1 MLLTDSTSIITRGN
15 IQVLQ
20 IDNLFAKAEI
30 SLFGGHLL
38 SFIPKHDN
46 RERLWVSDNAIFDGK
61 RAIRG
66 GIPVCWPWFGDHTSN
81 NNVAAHGYVRAQ
93 TWEILNIEGTD
104 AGTILTLRPQTSSGI
119 GFEGNAQLSLTV
131 HVGQELA
138 IQLHTTN
145 LGEIP
150 LTYHCALHSYF
161 AISDINQCELLGL
174 SEQYSD
180 KTRGYHMFKTPQPY
194 RFNEETDRVHLQQP
208 RTLTIADGEIKT
220 EILSLGHD
228 SIVVWNPWQDKSVSM
243 ADMADDSYLTMLCVE
258 TAITQGQEVAPKTTH
273 VLEQIII

>member
-1 MLLTDSTSIITRGN
+1 MLLTDSTSTITRDN

-20 IDNLFAKAEI
+20 VDNLFAKAEI

-61 RAIRG
+61 KAIRG
-66 GIPVCWPWFGDHTSN
+66 GIPVCWPWFGDHASN
-81 NNVAAHGYVRAQ
+81 NNVAAHGYVRTQ
-93 TWEILNIEGTD
+93 TWEILNVEDTDTGT
-104 AGTILTLRPQTSSGI
+104 TITLKPQFSSGI
-119 GFEGNAQLSLTV
+119 GFEGNAQLSIAV
-131 HVGQELA
+131 HVGRQLTV
-138 IQLHTTN
+138 QLHTTN
-145 LGEIP
+145 LGKMP

-161 AISDINQCELLGL
+161 TISDINQCELLGL

-180 KTRGYHMFKTPQPY
+180 KTRSYQMFATPQLY

-243 ADMADDSYLTMLCVE
+243 SDMADDSYLTMLCVE

-273 VLEQIII
+273 VLEQVIK